1 MNPILL
7 SRFEEGRPKLAIRF
21 PAAAVKG
28 AGLALAAAMA
38 EEGRLV
44 SGEASTPWR
53 FESIVQDEEGA
64 LLVGPD
70 PVGLADA
77 VEEGARAESLD
88 EAKSLEAGL
97 TRILSLARA
106 LTLLK
111 GEGRLPRGIV
121 SSAVLFAKGRDES
134 ILLLPPAATARALTA
149 SGVRSR
155 SAAVARLSSPRST
168 GPEADA
174 SFLLALAAYRFATGK
189 SAFER
194 ESGEPSGVA
203 GPVPGSTTIALAAP
217 RLHPGLAAI
226 VDRALADPGSAPLSE
241 WLECLETA
249 REAGW
254 TREIPPEEMSALAR
268 RREAAEAQARSRKRR
283 EDFFRR
289 RGALVVGL
297 AAVVVVLALIA
308 GDMLRAQ
315 KDKPDFSGLS
325 PRELVRRYYLAVDT
339 IDLDSLEACGD
350 KKAIKNDEDTL
361 INLTVLTKTRT
372 AYEGKSPVVRAESWV
387 ASGKPQLAPDAFLYG
402 IDDLAITEES
412 GYGGD
417 RAVFKAEYSLWYLD
431 KPDSAPLDA
440 ASVPTESRRSDILT
454 LERGKRG
461 WRIVDLER
469 KTLS

>member
-1 MNPILL
+1 MNPILF
-7 SRFEEGRPKLAIRF
+7 SRFEEGSPKLALRF
-21 PAAAVKG
+21 PAAAIKG

-44 SGEASTPWR
+44 SGGASTPWR

-77 VEEGARAESLD
+77 VEEGLRAESLD
-88 EAKSLEAGL
+88 EAKSLETGL
-97 TRILSLARA
+97 KRLLSLARA

-121 SSAVLFAKGRDES
+121 SSGLLFAKDREGT
-134 ILLLPPAATARALTA
+134 ILLLPPAAMARALTA
-149 SGVRSR
+149 SGAQSR
-155 SAAVARLSSPRST
+155 SAAAARLSSPRST

-174 SFLLALAAYRFATGK
+174 SFLLAQVAYRLATGK

-194 ESGEPSGVA
+194 ESAEPSGVA
-203 GPVPGSTTIALAAP
+203 GSVPGLTIALSAP
-217 RLHPGLAAI
+217 RLDLGLAAI

-268 RREAAEAQARSRKRR
+268 RREAAEAQARSRRR
-283 EDFFRR
+283 RADFFRR
-289 RGALVVGL
+289 RGALLVGV
-297 AAVVVVLALIA
+297 AAAVVVLALIA

-315 KDKPDFSGLS
+315 RDKPDFSDLS
-325 PRELVRRYYLAVDT
+325 PRELVRRYYLAIDA

-387 ASGKPQLAPDAFLYG
+387 ASGKPPLAPTAFLYG
-402 IDDLAITEES
+402 IVDLAVTEQ
-412 GYGGD
+412 GGDGGD
-417 RAVFKAEYSLWYLD
+417 RAVLKAEYSLWYLD
-431 KPDSAPLDA
+431 KPESAPLDS
-440 ASVPTESRRSDILT
+440 ASVPTEARRSDTLT